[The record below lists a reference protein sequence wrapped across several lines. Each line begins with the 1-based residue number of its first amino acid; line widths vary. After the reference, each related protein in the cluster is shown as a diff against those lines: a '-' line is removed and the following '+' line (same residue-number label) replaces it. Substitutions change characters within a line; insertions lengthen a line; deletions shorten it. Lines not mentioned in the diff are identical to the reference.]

1 MPCFRFRGRVPEMSK
16 QLNVNKLI
24 HGSKTEKR
32 LQIRDKEEKENW
44 TNVDRERGNYD
55 RDYRL
60 EKNAWVANMDINN
73 DVFNRAFNVEET
85 NGISSNS
92 KAWANGHGYQY

>member
-1 MPCFRFRGRVPEMSK
+1 MSK

-24 HGSKTEKR
+24 HGSKTGKR
-32 LQIRDKEEKENW
+32 SQIRDKEEKENW

-60 EKNAWVANMDINN
+60 EKNAWVSNMDITN

-85 NGISSNS
+85 KN
-92 KAWANGHGYQY
+92 KPWANGHGYQY